1 MQNCKYMAENEPLKF
16 DEEPSKENTPT
27 IVDSDSVK
35 HGGAFSKLNRELQ
48 DEDLNNRGTQ
58 RLILNELDKYEVC
71 KMQLEKYQE
80 RFHTADK
87 ENAVLKSQLNS
98 STAFEITNSF
108 MLTIGSILIGLTPS
122 INQDG
127 ETYYL
132 TWIILG
138 IGIVTLVGGII
149 AKFINRRK

>member
-1 MQNCKYMAENEPLKF
+1 MAENEPLKF
-16 DEEPSKENTPT
+16 DEEPSKENIPITD
-27 IVDSDSVK
+27 DSESVK
-35 HGGAFSKLNRELQ
+35 HGRAFSKLNRELQ
-48 DEDLNNRGTQ
+48 DDDLNNRGTQ

-71 KMQLEKYQE
+71 KVQLEKYKE

-87 ENAVLKSQLNS
+87 DNAVLKSQLNS

-122 INQDG
+122 INKNG

-132 TWIILG
+132 TWVILG
-138 IGIVTLVGGII
+138 IGIVTLVGGIF

>member
-122 INQDG
+122 INKDG

>member
-1 MQNCKYMAENEPLKF
+1 MAENEPLKF
-16 DEEPSKENTPT
+16 DEEPSKENIPITD
-27 IVDSDSVK
+27 DSESVK

-48 DEDLNNRGTQ
+48 DDDLNNRGTQ
-58 RLILNELDKYEVC
+58 RLILNELDEYEVC
-71 KMQLEKYQE
+71 KVQLEKYQE

-87 ENAVLKSQLNS
+87 DNAVLKSQLNS

-122 INQDG
+122 INKNGQ
-127 ETYYL
+127 TYYL
-132 TWIILG
+132 TWVILG
-138 IGIVTLVGGII
+138 IGIVTLVGGIF

>member
-1 MQNCKYMAENEPLKF
+1 MAENEPLKF

-80 RFHTADK
+80 RFHIADK

-122 INQDG
+122 INKDG